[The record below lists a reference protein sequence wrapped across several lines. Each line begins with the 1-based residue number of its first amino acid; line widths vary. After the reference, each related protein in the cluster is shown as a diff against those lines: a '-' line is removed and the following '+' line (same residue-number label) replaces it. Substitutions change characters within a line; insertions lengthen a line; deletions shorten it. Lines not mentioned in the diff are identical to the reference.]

1 MPTYYKY
8 AERTAD
14 SYVNWAKIG
23 SDISTMLTEEVKRR
37 DDLKTQLEE
46 SNRKAINELNN
57 SPQGT
62 FQSGNNFIAAYADDA
77 KKAQLMDYNLL
88 KSGKLDPKQYTRN
101 TQNRS
106 DGTKVLFDLQKQYQ
120 SVYEERMK
128 GVQSGDLQALNI
140 SNLAS
145 VEGFADFS
153 SSKAIINP
161 LDGSV
166 SVARMKPNP
175 KTGIMEISG
184 DVIDVNILRGKIGT
198 EIKAYKVY
206 DALETAKKR
215 LGTEINTIQN
225 MATLSKTGSVTK
237 LIGVK
242 ALKGYEKFKPVVDEF
257 EKAMNGMVESMLV
270 DPYHV
275 TSVLTQNVGGY
286 NAESYTYNKD
296 EAAKD
301 PSKILLTIN
310 KSSGLPTLDES
321 GPNYKKQKEEAKD
334 WIKTQFMS
342 MLDRG
347 VTVDTT
353 SQLHRNDAPQ
363 YIYEAGKSI
372 KEAGNMT
379 SLLGSLWGGS
389 DSQIAS
395 AVSAFRDAFPEV
407 SSVVRRK
414 SGVDVTIYNPTTKT
428 NESRFLSFYAPGSNK
443 PMTQKEFILS
453 AAPLLT
459 RNPDVKTAVDRG
471 GYLKDAGF
479 NYNIK
484 DFEAAAVPVGQSE
497 QPVTYTSFFP
507 YMNTGGQ
514 QAGAVQ
520 QEQQSTGTITG
531 GNVR

>member
-1 MPTYYKY
+1 
-8 AERTAD
+8 
-14 SYVNWAKIG
+14 
-23 SDISTMLTEEVKRR
+23 
-37 DDLKTQLEE
+37 
-46 SNRKAINELNN
+46 
-57 SPQGT
+57 
-62 FQSGNNFIAAYADDA
+62 
-77 KKAQLMDYNLL
+77 
-88 KSGKLDPKQYTRN
+88 
-101 TQNRS
+101 
-106 DGTKVLFDLQKQYQ
+106 
-120 SVYEERMK
+120 
-128 GVQSGDLQALNI
+128 
-140 SNLAS
+140 
-145 VEGFADFS
+145 
-153 SSKAIINP
+153 
-161 LDGSV
+161 
-166 SVARMKPNP
+166 
-175 KTGIMEISG
+175 
-184 DVIDVNILRGKIGT
+184 
-198 EIKAYKVY
+198 
-206 DALETAKKR
+206 
-215 LGTEINTIQN
+215 

-363 YIYEAGKSI
+363 YIYEEGKSI

-514 QAGAVQ
+514 QSGAVQ
-520 QEQQSTGTITG
+520 QTTGGTEQTTTATGTITG